1 MNRAPCGVGFVNIV
15 QYRGGSV
22 MSWTTPDFVEIT
34 ASAEVT
40 AYAYSK

>member
-1 MNRAPCGVGFVNIV
+1 MRRPSKKVG
-15 QYRGGSV
+15 GPS

-40 AYAYSK
+40 AYAYAK